1 MRQRVFIHIGGPA
14 GAGKTTLVE
23 TLLAHTDH
31 MIIAARCTRDD
42 ALPEPRESVAE
53 TDPELRRYLTAGA
66 HAAARYVF
74 PGTGDAHDAF
84 FQTEVMQ
91 DFSHAVVIEGDCPIG
106 FADVTAFVAPAAG
119 GRLLVRRKSDEPSR
133 EKAAMDV
140 LEAVLSRP
148 GGLEAILGRLISPAL
163 GEFARQQPAL
173 VEQERGKALAELAEL
188 RSKPVPRHRVR
199 WAVADTYRGI
209 ERAQLVIVNIRDEA
223 ETSNGEALLAEVAR
237 LRKDEAVFADVM
249 GPRGSRVPITAVVA
263 NLTQPSDPGT
273 RKALARIRRVVRP
286 SD

>member
-1 MRQRVFIHIGGPA
+1 VFIHVGGPA

-42 ALPEPRESVAE
+42 TLPEPRESVAE
-53 TDPELRRYLTAGA
+53 TDPELRRYL
-66 HAAARYVF
+66 AA
-74 PGTGDAHDAF
+74 DAF
-84 FQTEVMQ
+84 FQTDMMQ
-91 DFSHAVVIEGDCPIG
+91 DFSHAVVIDGDCPIG
-106 FADVTAFVAPAAG
+106 SADVTAFVAPATG
-119 GRLLVRRKSDEPSR
+119 GRLLVSRKSDEPSR

-148 GGLEAILGRLISPAL
+148 GGLEAILDRLISPAL

-188 RSKPVPRHRVR
+188 RSKPVPRHRMR

-263 NLTQPSDPGT
+263 NLTQPTDPAT

-286 SD
+286 GD

>member
-1 MRQRVFIHIGGPA
+1 VFIHIDGPA

-31 MIIAARCTRDD
+31 MIIAARFARDD
-42 ALPEPRESVAE
+42 TLPEPRESVAE
-53 TDPELRRYLTAGA
+53 TDPELRRYLAAGA

-74 PGTGDAHDAF
+74 PGTGDVHDAF
-84 FQTEVMQ
+84 FQTDMMQ

-106 FADVTAFVAPAAG
+106 FADVTAFVAPATG
-119 GRLLVRRKSDEPSR
+119 GRLLVRCKSDEPSR

-148 GGLEAILGRLISPAL
+148 GGLEAILDRLISPAL

-188 RSKPVPRHRVR
+188 RSKPVPRHRMR

-263 NLTQPSDPGT
+263 NLTQPTDPGT